1 MEQRD
6 QSDRSLSTKPH
17 HGAVGADR
25 LIELAIGECIL
36 ECKGASTRKCD

>member
-1 MEQRD
+1 MVQRD

-25 LIELAIGECIL
+25 FIKLAIGECIL
-36 ECKGASTRKCD
+36 EC